1 MKIGFLKLCC
11 PGDLLFTTPAVRAVR
26 SRFPDASLYYITGG
40 YSSFVADHN
49 PHIDRTIIVAPPF
62 EASGKMSAVLELIKG
77 IKLIAGLRLD
87 LLISFHR
94 SRTLALLG
102 FFGRADRILGFSNAS
117 PLVDISVPFDSS
129 RHEVQRYL
137 DLVSTVGCE
146 ANGMELEYATTE
158 EEDERAAAMLKKIG
172 IDGDFAVVAPGGGE
186 NPGTVMFIKRWPIRG
201 FRQVTRHIK
210 KALGL
215 PVIAVGSASEK
226 ELADSVDADYSL
238 AGRTSFPMLAAVLK
252 RSSIVVANDS
262 GPLYLASAVGA
273 RTVGIYGPSSDD
285 LVGPRTERHRSVKAP
300 VWCQP
305 CYRPDNVKRGRI
317 GCPSGTWACLLTLR
331 AETVCEAIDNL
342 AAGYKPSVG
351 ILENRK

>member
-49 PHIDRTIIVAPPF
+49 PHIDRTIVVTPPF

-172 IDGDFAVVAPGGGE
+172 IDG
-186 NPGTVMFIKRWPIRG
+186 
-201 FRQVTRHIK
+201 Q
-210 KALGL
+210 
-215 PVIAVGSASEK
+215 
-226 ELADSVDADYSL
+226 
-238 AGRTSFPMLAAVLK
+238 
-252 RSSIVVANDS
+252 
-262 GPLYLASAVGA
+262 
-273 RTVGIYGPSSDD
+273 
-285 LVGPRTERHRSVKAP
+285 
-300 VWCQP
+300 
-305 CYRPDNVKRGRI
+305 
-317 GCPSGTWACLLTLR
+317 
-331 AETVCEAIDNL
+331 
-342 AAGYKPSVG
+342 
-351 ILENRK
+351 